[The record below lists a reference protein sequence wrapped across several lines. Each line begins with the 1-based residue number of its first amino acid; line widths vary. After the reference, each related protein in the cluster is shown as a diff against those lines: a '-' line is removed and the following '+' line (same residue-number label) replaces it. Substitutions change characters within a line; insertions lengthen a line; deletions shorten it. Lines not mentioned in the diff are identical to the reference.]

1 MRPKRNPKNPE
12 LAKAAAD
19 ADADDSTY
27 WPGEGL
33 RKGGQIIDKKQ
44 IKLGEGN
51 IEEETR
57 LPEMLNDGK
66 LYTDKD
72 STAR

>member
-1 MRPKRNPKNPE
+1 MRPRRNPKNPE

-33 RKGGQIIDKKQ
+33 REGGQTIDKKQ
-44 IKLGEGN
+44 VKSGEGAIN
-51 IEEETR
+51 EETR
-57 LPEMLNDGK
+57 LPETTNNGR

-72 STAR
+72 SNAR

>member
-19 ADADDSTY
+19 ADADDATF

-33 RKGGQIIDKKQ
+33 REGGQTINKKT
-44 IKLGEGN
+44 IKFGDGV

-57 LPEMLNDGK
+57 LPLMKNDGQ

-72 STAR
+72 STSR